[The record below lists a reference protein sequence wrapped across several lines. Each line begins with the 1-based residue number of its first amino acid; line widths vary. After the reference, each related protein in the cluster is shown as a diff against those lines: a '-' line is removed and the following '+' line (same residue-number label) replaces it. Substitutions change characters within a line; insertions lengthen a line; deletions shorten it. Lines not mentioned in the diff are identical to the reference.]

1 MFWRQR
7 TVRWCTRCTCANA
20 LLTHTRRYF
29 NSEISPYVSCRLMSE
44 RTMDLNDIFQDI
56 AAFADDENDVIIE
69 KGLAVFQRNRQT
81 YECRLLETPRGIEV
95 AFNGATLPYKKF
107 LAEELGRLTILA
119 EAIRQKRKDIDP
131 YIDT

>member
-1 MFWRQR
+1 M
-7 TVRWCTRCTCANA
+7 
-20 LLTHTRRYF
+20 
-29 NSEISPYVSCRLMSE
+29 PE
-44 RTMDLNDIFQDI
+44 RIMDLNDIFQDI
-56 AAFADDENDVIIE
+56 AACADDENDVIIE

-131 YIDT
+131 YIDTKAVRTDSLDEKSQVTSAIEAVSTECTSRPLGE